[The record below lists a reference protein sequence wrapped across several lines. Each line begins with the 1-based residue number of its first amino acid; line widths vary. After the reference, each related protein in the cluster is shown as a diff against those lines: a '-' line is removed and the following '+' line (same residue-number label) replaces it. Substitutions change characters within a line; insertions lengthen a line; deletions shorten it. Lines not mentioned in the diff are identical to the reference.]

1 MEQLYAYAYSLI
13 ARALHYAIQDVTSS
27 RPRNPVKMIAD
38 ILRTRIPKNPPS
50 KISVEE
56 GSLEAAEVRAYL
68 DREVTEPLNKALTIA
83 LQNFSPQ
90 DEYPLTSALADALE
104 RVANEGDY
112 SARDRNAKYSSRP
125 PWYAGDD
132 AGAEVPNSPAA
143 TMNTRVNKAME
154 VMDLSVEAALEAAS
168 TASPS
173 TGSQR
178 AAVAGATMGSA
189 VLSEAIAAASEAAY
203 AARQEGVPKLV
214 VLEALR
220 GASIASQGSLRQ
232 VEAALQAAGYDAKRE
247 IMQQSEVLRLQH
259 RRIEEEMSLEHL

>member
-1 MEQLYAYAYSLI
+1 MPSFLARRSSSSSSKGKQSSSPSLEGLQGSQHPPPPPSGASSAETEESFHDVNSCATMEQLYAYAYPLI

-104 RVANEGDY
+104 VFTAIQTSDE
-112 SARDRNAKYSSRP
+112 P
-125 PWYAGDD
+125 P
-132 AGAEVPNSPAA
+132 A
-143 TMNTRVNKAME
+143 T
-154 VMDLSVEAALEAAS
+154 AS
-168 TASPS
+168 TAFPTASTSTAATTCLSPPFSSRTAS
-173 TGSQR
+173 TST
-178 AAVAGATMGSA
+178 ASAT
-189 VLSEAIAAASEAAY
+189 
-203 AARQEGVPKLV
+203 
-214 VLEALR
+214 R
-220 GASIASQGSLRQ
+220 GWPIGQGS
-232 VEAALQAAGYDAKRE
+232 DADP
-247 IMQQSEVLRLQH
+247 
-259 RRIEEEMSLEHL
+259 LEGW

>member
-1 MEQLYAYAYSLI
+1 
-13 ARALHYAIQDVTSS
+13 
-27 RPRNPVKMIAD
+27 
-38 ILRTRIPKNPPS
+38 
-50 KISVEE
+50 
-56 GSLEAAEVRAYL
+56 
-68 DREVTEPLNKALTIA
+68 
-83 LQNFSPQ
+83 
-90 DEYPLTSALADALE
+90 
-104 RVANEGDY
+104 
-112 SARDRNAKYSSRP
+112 
-125 PWYAGDD
+125 
-132 AGAEVPNSPAA
+132 
-143 TMNTRVNKAME
+143 ME